1 MSQWL
6 FRLGFST
13 LLAHELDAVMR
24 GEWRVLPLTS
34 FLPDQVGYVVF
45 VVLHIPLVAVLLWLI
60 AHPDLRLRRRSEVG
74 ISLFLILHVGLHL
87 AFFTHPHYDF
97 HHGLSQLL
105 IFGGG
110 ALGMAHLLALWR
122 ERGRAT

>member
-1 MSQWL
+1 MSGWL

-24 GEWRVLPLTS
+24 AEWRVLPLTS
-34 FLPDQVGYVVF
+34 FLPDQVGYIVF
-45 VVLHIPLVAVLLWLI
+45 VLLHIPLVAVLLWLI
-60 AHPDLRLRRRSEVG
+60 SHPDLRLRRRSEIG
-74 ISLFLILHVGLHL
+74 ISLFLVVHVGLHL
-87 AFFTHPHYDF
+87 AFMGHAHYDF
-97 HHGLSQLL
+97 HHGVSQLL

-110 ALGMAHLLALWR
+110 ALGLAHLLTLGR